1 MKDGDFKAEEGFVL
15 FVRRNHQAWGLH
27 EYFVTFE
34 AASQEM
40 DRLSRTSDAPV
51 KLCRSDEI

>member
-15 FVRRNHQAWGLH
+15 FVRRNHQAWGLY
-27 EYFVTFE
+27 EYFATFE

-40 DRLSRTSDAPV
+40 DRLSRTSETPL
-51 KLCRSDEI
+51 KLCRSD